1 MSRPKDPDREKQILD
16 QLRESQ
22 RTLST
27 LLSNL
32 PGMAYRCQNNY
43 NWTMEFV
50 SEGSIELTGYQPN
63 DLIDDHKIS
72 FGELIESNDRL
83 EGWNK
88 VQESLRRKSPF
99 QRIYRITTAFNEEKW
114 VWEQGRGV
122 YSDTG
127 ELVALE
133 GFITDITQHKHAEQ
147 ELKKYKNHLEELVRE
162 RTAELSEANEKLKR
176 EIEEHQRTEEALREE
191 HATIKNILTASP
203 IGICLLENLKFSWVN
218 THMCNIFNFNQES
231 DYKNKYMGCI
241 FSSDDELNR
250 ILNSIYDCSKEDN
263 FLKMDVQLK
272 KKDGTVFD
280 GLLSMSFWYTS
291 SSSNRAILTIS
302 DISLRKE
309 MERER
314 ISKEKMQGVL
324 EMAGAVC
331 HEMNQPL
338 QGLFLALNE
347 VMEDRNNLD
356 YELGNIKEFINKIR
370 EINMK
375 MMNITRY
382 QTRDYIN
389 GEKIIDIH
397 GASNSD
403 GESAS

>member
-1 MSRPKDPDREKQILD
+1 MSTEKDADREKQILE

-22 RTLST
+22 RALST

-63 DLIDDHKIS
+63 DLMNDEKMA
-72 FGELIESNDRL
+72 FGELIEPNDRL
-83 EGWNK
+83 EGWKK
-88 VQESLRRKSPF
+88 VQESLKHKIPF
-99 QRIYRITTAFNEEKW
+99 QRTYRITTAVNEEKW

-122 YSDTG
+122 YSNVG

-133 GFITDITQHKHAEQ
+133 GFITDITKYKHAEQ
-147 ELKKYKNHLEELVRE
+147 ELKRHRDHLEELVKE
-162 RTAELSEANEKLKR
+162 RTAELSEANENLKR
-176 EIEEHQRTEEALREE
+176 EIEEHQRTEEALKEE
-191 HATIKNILTASP
+191 HATTKNILAASP
-203 IGICLLENLKFSWVN
+203 IGISLLENLKFSWVN
-218 THMCNIFNFNQES
+218 THMCNIFNFTQES
-231 DYKNKYMGCI
+231 DYKDKNIECI
-241 FSSDDELNR
+241 FAFEEDFNR
-250 ILNSIYDCSKEDN
+250 LLDSTRDCSQKDTS
-263 FLKMDVQLK
+263 FKMDVQLK
-272 KKDGTVFD
+272 RKDGSLFD
-280 GLLSMSFWYTS
+280 GHLSMSFWHS
-291 SSSNRAILTIS
+291 SSSYNRAIITIS
-302 DISLRKE
+302 DISLRKK

-314 ISKEKMQGVL
+314 IAKEKMEGVL

-338 QGLFLALNE
+338 QGLFFSLNE
-347 VMEDRNNLD
+347 VMDGSSNLD
-356 YELGNIKEFINKIR
+356 QELENMKQFIEKIR
-370 EINMK
+370 DINLK

-389 GEKIIDIH
+389 GVRIIDIH

-403 GESAS
+403 GED

>member
-1 MSRPKDPDREKQILD
+1 MEKDANREKQILE

-22 RTLST
+22 RTLAT

-32 PGMAYRCQNNY
+32 PGMAYRSQNNI

-50 SEGSIELTGYQPN
+50 SEGSFELTGYQPK
-63 DLIDDHKIS
+63 DLINDNKVS

-88 VQESLRRKSPF
+88 VQESLRQKAPF
-99 QRIYRITTAFNEEKW
+99 QRTYRITTAFNEEKW

-122 YSDTG
+122 YSDAG

-133 GFITDITQHKHAEQ
+133 GFITDITKYKHAEQ
-147 ELKKYKNHLEELVRE
+147 ELKRHRDHLEDLVRE
-162 RTAELSEANEKLKR
+162 RTAELSEANEKLKQ
-176 EIEEHQRTEEALREE
+176 EIEKHQRTEEALREE
-191 HATIKNILTASP
+191 YATTKNILTASP
-203 IGICLLENLKFSWVN
+203 IGISLLENLKVSWVN
-218 THMCNIFNFNQES
+218 THMCNIFNFTQES
-231 DYKNKYMGCI
+231 DYKDKNIGFMFASEEDFNKLL
-241 FSSDDELNR
+241 D
-250 ILNSIYDCSKEDN
+250 SIYDCSKNDTS
-263 FLKMDVQLK
+263 LKMDIQLK
-272 KKDGTVFD
+272 RKDGSLFD
-280 GLLSMSFWYTS
+280 GHLSMSFWDS
-291 SSSNRAILTIS
+291 SSSYNRAILTIS
-302 DISLRKE
+302 DISLRKK

-314 ISKEKMQGVL
+314 IAKEKMQGVL

-338 QGLFLALNE
+338 QGLFLSLNE
-347 VMEDRNNLD
+347 IMEDHNNL
-356 YELGNIKEFINKIR
+356 EQEIENIRYFIGKIR

-382 QTRDYIN
+382 QTRDYID
-389 GEKIIDIH
+389 GSRIIDIH

-403 GESAS
+403 GEPQI